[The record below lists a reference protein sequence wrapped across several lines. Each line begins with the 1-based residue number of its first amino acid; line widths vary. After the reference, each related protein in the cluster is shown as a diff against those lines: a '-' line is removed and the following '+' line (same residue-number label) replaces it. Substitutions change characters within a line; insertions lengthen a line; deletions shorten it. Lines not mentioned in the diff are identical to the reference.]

1 MALLKTMATS
11 RHRPTIRRRGAIW
24 GVALFALCAVAGV
37 ASPPSPPSAEY
48 QVKAV
53 FLFNFA
59 QFVEWPARAFADSKA
74 PLVIGILGDDPF
86 GSYLD
91 DLVQGEMI
99 GDRPMVVRRYR
110 RVEDIADCHILF
122 INRSKA
128 AELEKIIP
136 ALQGRSILTVADAD
150 DFCRHG
156 GMIRFVTENGKIR
169 LRANL
174 AAAKASDLIISS
186 KILKAATIVT
196 RDQD

>member
-1 MALLKTMATS
+1 M
-11 RHRPTIRRRGAIW
+11 
-24 GVALFALCAVAGV
+24 
-37 ASPPSPPSAEY
+37 
-48 QVKAV
+48 
-53 FLFNFA
+53 
-59 QFVEWPARAFADSKA
+59 
-74 PLVIGILGDDPF
+74 VIGILGDDPF